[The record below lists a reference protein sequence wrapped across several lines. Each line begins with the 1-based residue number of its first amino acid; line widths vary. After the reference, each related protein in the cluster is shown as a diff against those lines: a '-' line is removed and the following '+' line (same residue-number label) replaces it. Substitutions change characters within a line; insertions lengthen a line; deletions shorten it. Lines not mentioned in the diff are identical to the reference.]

1 MAGLNFTTSKANI
14 LEISPL
20 IRESA
25 QRTPSQAE
33 PRQNNLD
40 RSLNMQHEILAFDKK
55 TEGVAFSIE
64 IPADQY
70 DKLSDLMSWSEPE
83 DAIYEYD
90 LSPEQVGLLERMTGK
105 TFNSPDYIFQ
115 LSCSE

>member
-1 MAGLNFTTSKANI
+1 
-14 LEISPL
+14 
-20 IRESA
+20 
-25 QRTPSQAE
+25 
-33 PRQNNLD
+33 
-40 RSLNMQHEILAFDKK
+40 MQHEILAFDKK

-70 DKLSDLMSWSEPE
+70 DKLSGLMSWSEPE